1 MKKHIKNLKRKLKIF
16 DPKLKE
22 ECGIF
27 GISNTKDASALTA
40 LGLHALQHRGQ
51 EGCGIVTFD
60 GKQYFSEKR
69 FGLVGDNF
77 NKEKILKKLQGD
89 YAIGHNRYST
99 TGENTLRNIQPFFAD
114 TNAGGIGVAHNGN
127 LTNSIS
133 LRKKLVDEGAIF
145 YTTSDTETI
154 VQLIA
159 KSKRAKT
166 IDKIVDAIFQ
176 IQGGYALVMLT
187 QTSLVGVRDPFGI
200 RPLVIGKLKNSY
212 VLASETCALD
222 IIGAKFIR
230 EVENGEIV
238 LIENDELTSI
248 KPFPPKKVRP
258 CVFEYIYF
266 ARPDSILDSK
276 TAYEHRKNL
285 GAELAKENDINAD
298 IVVPVPDSGN
308 AAALGFSQK
317 LKINFEHGL
326 IRNHYV
332 GRTFIEP
339 SQKIRS
345 LGVKLKLNANETTIK
360 NKKIILVGHK
370 GHQEVIG
377 TSGQAKMEIID
388 DREEFNLDN
397 KNSVNDKDVIV
408 LSQTTLSVRDTES
421 TIDKIKNI
429 YPKASIRNDICYAT
443 TNRQE
448 VTVKLAKKVD
458 LILVV
463 GASNSSNCNR
473 LRDVSIQSGTN
484 AYLIN
489 SFKEIDNNWLKGI
502 KKLGITS
509 GASTPDK
516 LVYEIVKELNPKKL
530 LRFHDIDE
538 EIKFEIPRKV
548 KQLLDE

>member
-1 MKKHIKNLKRKLKIF
+1 MEIYLASPRGFCAGVVLAIDLVEIAIEKYGAPVYVKHQIVHNPVVVSEVETKGAITVENVSEIPNDSVVVFSAHGSPPSDYELAAKKNLKVI
-16 DPKLKE
+16 
-22 ECGIF
+22 
-27 GISNTKDASALTA
+27 DAT
-40 LGLHALQHRGQ
+40 
-51 EGCGIVTFD
+51 C
-60 GKQYFSEKR
+60 
-69 FGLVGDNF
+69 
-77 NKEKILKKLQGD
+77 
-89 YAIGHNRYST
+89 
-99 TGENTLRNIQPFFAD
+99 
-114 TNAGGIGVAHNGN
+114 
-127 LTNSIS
+127 
-133 LRKKLVDEGAIF
+133 
-145 YTTSDTETI
+145 
-154 VQLIA
+154 
-159 KSKRAKT
+159 
-166 IDKIVDAIFQ
+166 
-176 IQGGYALVMLT
+176 
-187 QTSLVGVRDPFGI
+187 
-200 RPLVIGKLKNSY
+200 PLVTKVHN
-212 VLASETCALD
+212 E
-222 IIGAKFIR
+222 AKKYSR
-230 EVENGEIV
+230 EG
-238 LIENDELTSI
+238 
-248 KPFPPKKVRP
+248 
-258 CVFEYIYF
+258 
-266 ARPDSILDSK
+266 
-276 TAYEHRKNL
+276 
-285 GAELAKENDINAD
+285 
-298 IVVPVPDSGN
+298 
-308 AAALGFSQK
+308 
-317 LKINFEHGL
+317 
-326 IRNHYV
+326 
-332 GRTFIEP
+332 
-339 SQKIRS
+339 
-345 LGVKLKLNANETTIK
+345 
-360 NKKIILVGHK
+360 KKIILVGHK

>member
-1 MKKHIKNLKRKLKIF
+1 MDIYLASPRGFCAGVVLAIDLVEIAIEKYGAPVYVKHQIVHNPVVVSEVETKGAITVENVSEIPNDSVVVFSAHGSPPSDYELADKKNLKVI
-16 DPKLKE
+16 
-22 ECGIF
+22 
-27 GISNTKDASALTA
+27 DAT
-40 LGLHALQHRGQ
+40 
-51 EGCGIVTFD
+51 C
-60 GKQYFSEKR
+60 
-69 FGLVGDNF
+69 
-77 NKEKILKKLQGD
+77 
-89 YAIGHNRYST
+89 
-99 TGENTLRNIQPFFAD
+99 
-114 TNAGGIGVAHNGN
+114 
-127 LTNSIS
+127 
-133 LRKKLVDEGAIF
+133 
-145 YTTSDTETI
+145 
-154 VQLIA
+154 
-159 KSKRAKT
+159 
-166 IDKIVDAIFQ
+166 
-176 IQGGYALVMLT
+176 
-187 QTSLVGVRDPFGI
+187 
-200 RPLVIGKLKNSY
+200 PLVTKVHN
-212 VLASETCALD
+212 E
-222 IIGAKFIR
+222 AKKYSR
-230 EVENGEIV
+230 EG
-238 LIENDELTSI
+238 
-248 KPFPPKKVRP
+248 
-258 CVFEYIYF
+258 
-266 ARPDSILDSK
+266 
-276 TAYEHRKNL
+276 
-285 GAELAKENDINAD
+285 
-298 IVVPVPDSGN
+298 
-308 AAALGFSQK
+308 
-317 LKINFEHGL
+317 
-326 IRNHYV
+326 
-332 GRTFIEP
+332 
-339 SQKIRS
+339 
-345 LGVKLKLNANETTIK
+345 
-360 NKKIILVGHK
+360 KKIILVGHK

-397 KNSVNDKDVIV
+397 KNSVDDKDIIV

-548 KQLLDE
+548 KQLLDEWKKSV